1 MTELP
6 RPGRSA
12 AVAAAFAPGTVGAAA
27 VERQITVDQ
36 TNYSVI
42 VGELVVVKW
51 LLPPVHGT
59 HPAVRSMT
67 HLRSL
72 GFTEMPIFYGALVEG
87 EFTTAIITGFVTGA
101 SDGWD
106 WYVDELSIAV
116 ESGDVSVPLAS
127 AERIGALTARLHRSL
142 ATSSPTIPMPRQT
155 GSLSDEATRGMLLLA
170 EALEPTIRV
179 ADDAMTDRGAV
190 TGGDRTDIEAVRTDI
205 EAVRTDIVAE
215 RADEIT
221 GLLDRL
227 TTHPLPVQPVHGDL
241 HVGQILR
248 TATSMLVNDFDGSPV
263 AEAATRLQPRSTLV
277 DLASMLQSI
286 DHVARIVSRRR
297 PCCARALDA
306 FLVDAPIRALG
317 GYNGELGGEQPIDVE
332 ALFTLC
338 IIQELHEFVYARRSL
353 PSWNYVPAAAL
364 ASLLPRR

>member
-12 AVAAAFAPGTVGAAA
+12 AVAAAFAPGSVSADA
-27 VERQITVDQ
+27 VERPITVDQ

-59 HPAVRSMT
+59 HPTVRSMT
-67 HLRSL
+67 HLCSV

-101 SDGWD
+101 LDGWD

-127 AERIGALTARLHRSL
+127 AERIGALTARLHHSL
-142 ATSSPTIPMPRQT
+142 ATPSPTIPMPRQT
-155 GSLSDEATRGMLLLA
+155 GSLTDEATRGMLLLG
-170 EALEPTIRV
+170 EALEPV
-179 ADDAMTDRGAV
+179 VCLADGAITDRGAA
-190 TGGDRTDIEAVRTDI
+190 TGDHRTDI

-221 GLLDRL
+221 GLLERL
-227 TTHPLPVQPVHGDL
+227 ATHPLPVQPVHGDL

-248 TATSMLVNDFDGSPV
+248 SATSMLVNDFDGSPV
-263 AEAATRLQPRSTLV
+263 AEAAARLQPRSTLV

-286 DHVARIVSRRR
+286 DHVARVVSRRR
-297 PCCARALDA
+297 PSRARTLDA

-317 GYNGELGGEQPIDVE
+317 GYTCELGGEQPINVE
-332 ALFTLC
+332 ALFTLS